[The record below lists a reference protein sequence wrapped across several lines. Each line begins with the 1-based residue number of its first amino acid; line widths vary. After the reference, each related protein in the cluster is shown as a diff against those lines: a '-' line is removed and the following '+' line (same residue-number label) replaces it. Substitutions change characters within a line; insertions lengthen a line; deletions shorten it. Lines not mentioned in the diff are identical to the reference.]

1 MIISMII
8 KTVLKENDME
18 CKLIINSDEV
28 RKISGIIPHE
38 GSVIELRKD
47 GRVKLYNVVLVK
59 YVYDL
64 HLTNEPLEC
73 NVHVSS
79 VELYDLDNIGA
90 ERPELEDK

>member
-1 MIISMII
+1 MII
-8 KTVLKENDME
+8 KIVQQGNKME

-28 RKISGIIPHE
+28 RKISGMIPHE
-38 GSVIELRKD
+38 GSVIELKKD
-47 GRVKLYNVVLVK
+47 GKVKLYNVVLVK

-79 VELYDLDNIGA
+79 VELNDLDMIGV
-90 ERPELEDK
+90 EKPELEDK

>member
-1 MIISMII
+1 MII
-8 KTVLKENDME
+8 KTVLKGIDMDG
-18 CKLIINSDEV
+18 KLIINSDEV

-38 GSVIELRKD
+38 GSVIDLRKD
-47 GRVKLYNVVLVK
+47 LKVKLYNFVLVK

-64 HLTNEPLEC
+64 QLTSEPLEC

-79 VELYDLDNIGA
+79 FELYDLDNIGA